1 MKIIE
6 KNNPSIYKRLLK
18 SKMFFIFLIPVL
30 FVLIFGIF
38 QNLYHR
44 YQIKKDLDRFN
55 AEVVNLNKQK
65 EDLDKLLD
73 YYKNASNLEK
83 EARVRL
89 NYKKEGEKVVVI
101 LPTATTSQSGD
112 ETTISLPASDENI
125 PNYKQWW
132 YYFFDK

>member
-132 YYFFDK
+132 Y